1 MRGSDKGR
9 AALQPGPRW
18 AKQRENFPTP
28 AAPPRNVSVQEKP
41 RPLFRGG
48 GIGGGL
54 MLGRSTRSPKAQRLC
69 DDSLGSG
76 GPGTSLWVSWEV
88 SLQPLTWP
96 PQGTTSRNWDGTKD
110 NRERGWY

>member
-48 GIGGGL
+48 GIGGGVDA
-54 MLGRSTRSPKAQRLC
+54 GEVDQITQSTEALR
-69 DDSLGSG
+69 
-76 GPGTSLWVSWEV
+76 
-88 SLQPLTWP
+88 
-96 PQGTTSRNWDGTKD
+96 
-110 NRERGWY
+110 